1 MSFIIKAYHATLNI
15 IYLFLLKVFTRN
27 TIKFNSPKLGKG
39 LSITAVNNA
48 VLDINNLSARN
59 NLNVFVSKGILVFKK
74 NCFVNNNCSFNCLHH
89 IQVGKNTIFGES
101 VKVYDHDHSID
112 ENYIVNKNDFVTS
125 PVIIGANCW
134 IGSNTIILKGVNIVD
149 NVVIGANSLVNKSVL
164 APGIYVNKNG
174 LLTKIK

>member
-1 MSFIIKAYHATLNI
+1 M
-15 IYLFLLKVFTRN
+15 
-27 TIKFNSPKLGKG
+27 
-39 LSITAVNNA
+39 
-48 VLDINNLSARN
+48 
-59 NLNVFVSKGILVFKK
+59 
-74 NCFVNNNCSFNCLHH
+74 HH